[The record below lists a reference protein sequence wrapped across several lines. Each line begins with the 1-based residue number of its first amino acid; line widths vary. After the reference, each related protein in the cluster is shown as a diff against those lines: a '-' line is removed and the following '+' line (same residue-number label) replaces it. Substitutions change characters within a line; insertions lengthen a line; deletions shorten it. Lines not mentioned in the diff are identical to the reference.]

1 MKNKKANENEEKIEN
16 TPVEPVE
23 KPVEN
28 SEAEALK
35 IQIEE
40 LTNDLQR
47 TRADFENFRK
57 QTEAQKT
64 QAKQIEKL
72 ATILRFLPLLDDIDR
87 AVMTYPEQ
95 LSPLGKSIDKLK
107 SELLLEKID
116 SKPDTEFNPDFHEA
130 VMVED
135 GEGEKEVI
143 SETLRPGYLYD
154 GQVVRPAMVKV
165 KRA

>member
-1 MKNKKANENEEKIEN
+1 MTANDRIQWLHKKICEGSYPSA
-16 TPVEPVE
+16 V
-23 KPVEN
+23 
-28 SEAEALK
+28 
-35 IQIEE
+35 
-40 LTNDLQR
+40 D
-47 TRADFENFRK
+47 
-57 QTEAQKT
+57 
-64 QAKQIEKL
+64 L
-72 ATILRFLPLLDDIDR
+72 ATKF
-87 AVMTYPEQ
+87 
-95 LSPLGKSIDKLK
+95 SISRRQAQRDVDKLK